1 MAYLISSIFTLTLVM
16 DPMGN
21 LPVFISTL
29 KGVPEERRKKIVIR
43 ELFIALF
50 IMMFFLF
57 FGKSVMTLLNINVVS
72 LSVAGGIILFI
83 IALGMIFPGKTSF
96 ADNPGGEPFIVPL
109 AIPLVCGPS
118 TLTII
123 LIFTMREPQLWN
135 IWLMV
140 ILCAWLINI
149 IILGFSNQLSKLLG
163 KRGLLA
169 LEKLM
174 GMVLITLSV
183 QMVLEG
189 IKKFLSN

>member
-1 MAYLISSIFTLTLVM
+1 MDLAYLISSIFTLTLVM

-50 IMMFFLF
+50 IMIFFLF
-57 FGKSVMTLLNINVVS
+57 FGKSVMTLLNINIVS

-83 IALGMIFPGKTSF
+83 IAMGMIFPGKANF
-96 ADNPGGEPFIVPL
+96 AANPEGEPFIVPL

-123 LIFTMREPQLWN
+123 LIFTMREPHLWSM
-135 IWLMV
+135 WLLV
-140 ILCAWLINI
+140 VLCAWLVNI
-149 IILGFSNQLSKLLG
+149 LILSFSGYLSKLFG
-163 KRGLLA
+163 KRGMLA

-174 GMVLITLSV
+174 GMFLVTLSV

-189 IKKFLSN
+189 